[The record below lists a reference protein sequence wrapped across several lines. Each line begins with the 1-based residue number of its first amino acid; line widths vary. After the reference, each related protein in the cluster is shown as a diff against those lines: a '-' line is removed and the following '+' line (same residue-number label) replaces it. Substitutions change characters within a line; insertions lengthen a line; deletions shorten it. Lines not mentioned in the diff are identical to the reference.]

1 MGSIYESIEKNGVHP
16 SVSHEAEEL
25 IHCGLTSYE
34 LEFIMLNCGR
44 LNFSVNIFSIHHQHI
59 YPVHIGI
66 GASRNAKKA
75 AQATVIN
82 IFKLSMHAGDLSSK
96 QRYDDGKMWDQMLSQ
111 GNTIINRNESEKEI
125 ELALE
130 MSETQEEQ
138 KIRKIK
144 NQKYSQFPPYKE
156 QFEKNHIRW
165 ANELKAA
172 ESVLIENH
180 FFAINDLNRF
190 LKHFYDKKKK
200 SARRAK
206 FCPRCIRAFY
216 SDNALENHKNVSC
229 GKKEYY
235 RETKRY
241 RSCCQHSYDFGHAFI
256 QKDIC
261 QFYFDEAAYENNV
274 ARENLRKIAKVQK
287 DFSRKKKDHDFN

>member
-59 YPVHIGI
+59 FPVHIGI

-82 IFKLSMHAGDLSSK
+82 IFKLSMHAGDLNSK

-144 NQKYSQFPPYKE
+144 NQKFSQFPPYKE
-156 QFEKNHIRW
+156 QFKKDHIKW
-165 ANELKAA
+165 TNELKAA
-172 ESVLIENH
+172 ESILIENH
-180 FFAINDLNRF
+180 YFAINDLNHF
-190 LKHFYDKKKK
+190 LEQYSDDKKKK
-200 SARRAK
+200 SRGAK
-206 FCPRCIRAFY
+206 FCPRCITAFY
-216 SDNALENHKNVSC
+216 RDTALEKHKDVCC

-261 QFYFDEAAYENNV
+261 QFCFDEAAYENNV
-274 ARENLRKIAKVQK
+274 ARENLRKIAKVPRK
-287 DFSRKKKDHDFN
+287 RKKKDHDFN